1 MEEQSSK
8 ESPAKAKNKW
18 ADRLRGRARMGVACI
33 GGVVVL
39 GMMGVTNPLLE
50 RVAAAQVRLKK
61 AETRAALAA
70 DVASLRH
77 QAEQYKKKLPRTND
91 LNDWTEYLLTGIRGE
106 PVKLVRMDPKEQTS
120 VGQCKVL
127 TWQIDLE
134 GDYQSLARVLSWM
147 ENGKRL
153 VRVDR
158 FAMQLPNGKLMM
170 SLVVRGLAL
179 DKPESGQSETFV
191 GATGA
196 APAKAQSGKARTQKG
211 GVQK

>member
-1 MEEQSSK
+1 MEEQSSN
-8 ESPAKAKNKW
+8 ESPGKAKNKW
-18 ADRLRGRARMGVACI
+18 ADRLRGRARMAVACI
-33 GGVVVL
+33 GGIVVV

-50 RVAAAQVRLKK
+50 RIATAQVRLKK
-61 AETRAALAA
+61 AETRATLAA

-77 QAEQYKKKLPRTND
+77 QAELYKKKLPRTID

-106 PVKLVRMDPKEQTS
+106 PVKLVRMDPKEQVS

-147 ENGKRL
+147 ENGQRL

-158 FAMQLPNGKLMM
+158 FVMQLPNGRLIM

-179 DKPESGQSETFV
+179 DKPESGKKDKAEGV
-191 GATGA
+191 KGAVVKA
-196 APAKAQSGKARTQKG
+196 APGKPQSQKG
-211 GVQK
+211 GDSK